1 MPSELIPLPIDS
13 VLPEIAQKLGQHSAL
28 IVEAPPGS
36 GKTTRV
42 APFLIE
48 HGLAENGRRIYLL
61 QPRRVA
67 ARATAT
73 RIANERGWRLGQTVG
88 YQVRF
93 ESVVAHNT
101 PLIVATEGILLR
113 RLQEDPILPEVSVVV
128 LDEFHE
134 RTLQSDLLLGM
145 LRRLQ
150 ATVRDDLRIVVM
162 SATLSVPHLQAFL
175 GNAPLVQTS
184 GRMFPVDIK
193 YRPLKPYQKLTD
205 HVVESVRTVAQ
216 QKCGDILVFLPGVG
230 EIRRVQQ
237 DLVSASELRDWR
249 VLELHGSLPLE
260 QQTQALFPGEQPRVV
275 LATNVAETSLTLE
288 GIRTVVD
295 SGVARVLR
303 FDSAVGLDRLE
314 LEPICQASA
323 TQRAGRA
330 GRTAEGTCIRLWEA
344 TSQRSRPEF
353 LEPEIRRVDISSAIL
368 QLYEWGERPDE
379 DFPWL
384 EPPPANSLAAAIE
397 LLVQLGAVTN
407 NSLTAIGRTMARIPV
422 PPRMARM
429 LIYAH
434 QIGQLDEVTLA
445 AAMLSERDPFL
456 RHATAKKESNRF
468 SKFNQTTTTSRW
480 NCDVAE
486 RVAAIRRFAETG
498 GTTTPFGEINRNAA
512 GNIVE
517 VAQQIA
523 DQTIRELGPVGA
535 PEMTSIEAV
544 GRSLL
549 AAYPDRLAKRRGPN
563 DLRGLMVGGRGVRI
577 GPNSGVTQPELFL
590 CIDVD
595 DGGNEATVRQASG
608 IERDWLPSDL
618 IRQSDELFFHPTQKQ
633 VVARRREYWLDLILN
648 ESSIQ
653 ITDDKPCASL
663 LFEHASKVLRE
674 VMPKDSEK
682 VDSFITRAAC
692 LQSWAPDLNLP
703 VVDDSMLRLVLRE
716 LCEGRRSFDELRQSP
731 WLDWIR
737 SRYSNEHLIAIDREA
752 PERIEVPSG
761 SRIPLEYSPGKPPVL
776 AVRIQEIF
784 SWRATPRIA
793 FGRIPVLLHLLAPN
807 FRPQQITDDLASF
820 WATTYSVVRKELKRR
835 YPKHAWP
842 EDPLTATPVRKG

>member
-1 MPSELIPLPIDS
+1 MPSALIPLPIDS
-13 VLPEIAQKLGQHSAL
+13 LLLEIAQRLKRHPSL
-28 IVEAPPGS
+28 IIEAPPGS

-42 APFLIE
+42 APFLIQ
-48 HGLAENGRRIYLL
+48 HGLAENGRRIYLM

-67 ARATAT
+67 ARATAV
-73 RIANERGWRLGQTVG
+73 RIADERGWQLGQDVG

-93 ESVVAHNT
+93 ESVVSRNT
-101 PLIVATEGILLR
+101 PLVVATEGVLLR
-113 RLQEDPILPEVSVVV
+113 RLQEDPFLQEVSVVI

-134 RTLQSDLLLGM
+134 RTLQGDLLLGM

-150 ATVRDDLRIVVM
+150 TTVRDDLRIVVM
-162 SATLSVPHLQAFL
+162 SATLSVPHLQEFL

-184 GRMFPVDIK
+184 GRMFPVDVK
-193 YRPLKPYQKLTD
+193 YRPLKPFQKLTD
-205 HVVESVRTVAQ
+205 HVSETVRAVVQ
-216 QKCGDILVFLPGVG
+216 QECGDVLVFLPGVG

-237 DLVSASELRDWR
+237 DLESASELCNWR
-249 VLELHGSLPLE
+249 IIELHGSLPLE
-260 QQTQALFPGEQPRVV
+260 QQTQALFPGEQPRIV
-275 LATNVAETSLTLE
+275 LSTNVAETSLTLD
-288 GIRTVVD
+288 GIRIVID
-295 SGVARVLR
+295 SGMARVLR

-330 GRTAEGTCIRLWEA
+330 GRTAEGMCIRLWEA
-344 TSQRSRPEF
+344 TSQRTRPEF

-368 QLYEWGERPDE
+368 QLFEWGERPDG

-384 EPPPANSLAAAIE
+384 EAPPANSLAAAID
-397 LLVQLGAVTN
+397 LLVQLGAVQN
-407 NSLTAIGRTMARIPV
+407 NSLTAIGRTMARVPV

-429 LIYAH
+429 LIHAH
-434 QIGQLDEVTLA
+434 QIGRLDEVTLA
-445 AAMLSERDPFL
+445 AAMLSERDPFI
-456 RHATAKKESNRF
+456 RHAPGKKEANRF
-468 SKFNQTTTTSRW
+468 SKFSQTTTSSRW

-486 RVAAIRRFAETG
+486 RVAAIRRFVEAR
-498 GTTTPFGEINRNAA
+498 TTVTPFGEINRNAA

-517 VAQQIA
+517 VARQIA
-523 DQTIRELGPVGA
+523 DQTIHELGPMG
-535 PEMTSIEAV
+535 PSTMPLFEAV

-563 DLRGLMVGGRGVRI
+563 DLRGLMVGGRGVRL

-595 DGGNEATVRQASG
+595 DGGSEATVRQASG
-608 IERDWLPSDL
+608 IERDWLPPDM
-618 IRQSDELFFHPTQKQ
+618 IRQCDELFFHPTQKQ
-633 VVARRREYWLDLILN
+633 IVARRREYWLDLILN
-648 ESSIQ
+648 ESSIK
-653 ITDDKPCASL
+653 ITNDVACAPL
-663 LFEHASKVLRE
+663 LFDHASKVLRE

-682 VDSFITRAAC
+682 VDSFITRATC
-692 LQSWAPDLNLP
+692 LAAWAPDLNLS

-716 LCEGRRSFDELRQSP
+716 LCEGRRSFDELRQAP

-737 SRYSNEHLIAIDREA
+737 SRYSNAQLTAIDREV

-761 SRIPLEYSPGKPPVL
+761 SQIRLEYTPGKPPVL

-784 SWRATPRIA
+784 SWRSTPCVA
-793 FGRIPVLLHLLAPN
+793 FGQIPVLLHLLAPN
-807 FRPQQITDDLASF
+807 FRPHQITDDLASF

-842 EDPLTATPVRKG
+842 EDPLTAAPVRKG